1 MYVGLKDLILLNVH
15 ITQMMYRVNAIP
27 LNPSGI
33 FTEMENTPK
42 IHMGT

>member
-1 MYVGLKDLILLNVH
+1 
-15 ITQMMYRVNAIP
+15 MMYRVNAIP
-27 LNPSGI
+27 FEIPVAF